1 MLWSRGTVSH
11 RNSGVRLHEI
21 REQSMKLTA
30 WPFTVKMLVDCVDEI
45 KWNTASFKRL
55 VLPSDYKELI
65 LAFVDSHLSQ
75 GDGFD
80 DIVQGKGR
88 GIVILLS
95 GVPGVGKTL
104 TAEAG
109 RR

>member
-1 MLWSRGTVSH
+1 M
-11 RNSGVRLHEI
+11 
-21 REQSMKLTA
+21 
-30 WPFTVKMLVDCVDEI
+30 KMLVDCMDSI
-45 KWNTASFKRL
+45 RWNSASFKRL
-55 VLPSDYKELI
+55 VLPTDYKELI
-65 LAFVDSHLSQ
+65 LAFVDSHSSQ

-80 DIVQGKGR
+80 DIIQGKGR

-109 RR
+109 KSQVLIQRRFRSLLTSCFQSPKK

>member
-1 MLWSRGTVSH
+1 M
-11 RNSGVRLHEI
+11 
-21 REQSMKLTA
+21 
-30 WPFTVKMLVDCVDEI
+30 KMLVANVGEI
-45 KWNTASFKRL
+45 KWNKASFRQL

-65 LAFVDSHLSQ
+65 LSFVDSHLSR
-75 GDGFD
+75 DDEFD

-88 GIVILLS
+88 GIVVLLS

-109 RR
+109 KIDQLPI

>member
-1 MLWSRGTVSH
+1 
-11 RNSGVRLHEI
+11 
-21 REQSMKLTA
+21 
-30 WPFTVKMLVDCVDEI
+30 MLVDNVEEI

-88 GIVILLS
+88 GIV
-95 GVPGVGKTL
+95 G
-104 TAEAG
+104 AG
-109 RR
+109 RWDGWLLVSRPGGASLAWTEK